1 MAQFL
6 VVTHLGGLPELKE
19 NGIYTLMANN
29 EGLVFQTGTFKK
41 TDFAT
46 YLWDEI
52 DASVGTEEELKERLT
67 LSRIALVGPF
77 AVFFRK
83 KSTKVE
89 YFLTITKD
97 GNHGLFKVEPSA
109 NSNFK
114 PVKALIELHQKPFIP
129 EASGTT
135 PAPSQAPIDPLD
147 RLEKLARLL
156 EQGILTQEEFD
167 KKKTEILEL

>member
-19 NGIYTLMANN
+19 NGIYTLVANN
-29 EGLVFQTGTFKK
+29 EGLTLQTGTFKK

-46 YLWDEI
+46 YLWAEI

-89 YFLTITKD
+89 YFLTISKNS
-97 GNHGLFKVEPSA
+97 NHGLFKVEPSA

-114 PVKALIELHQKPFIP
+114 PVKALIELHQKPNYKDV
-129 EASGTT
+129 AT
-135 PAPSQAPIDPLD
+135 PASSQIAIDPLD

-167 KKKTEILEL
+167 KKKTEILDL

>member
-6 VVTHLGGLPELKE
+6 VVTHLGGLPELTE
-19 NGIYTLMANN
+19 NGIYTVVASNT
-29 EGLVFQTGTFKK
+29 GITFQTGTFKK
-41 TDFAT
+41 TDFIT
-46 YLWDEI
+46 YAWSDI

-89 YFLTITKD
+89 YFLTISKGD
-97 GNHGLFKVEPSA
+97 DHGLFKVAPAS

-114 PVKALIELHQKPFIP
+114 PVKSLIEMHQRPISRT
-129 EASGTT
+129 ESQAS
-135 PAPSQAPIDPLD
+135 PAPAAIDPLD

-156 EQGILTQEEFD
+156 EQGILTQDEFD
-167 KKKTEILEL
+167 KKKAEILEL

>member
-6 VVTHLGGLPELKE
+6 VVTHLGGLPELTE
-19 NGIYTLMANN
+19 NGIYTVVANN
-29 EGLVFQTGTFKK
+29 AGITFQTGTFKK
-41 TDFAT
+41 TDFIT
-46 YLWDEI
+46 YAWSDI

-89 YFLTITKD
+89 YFLTISKGD
-97 GNHGLFKVEPSA
+97 DHGLFKVAPAS

-114 PVKALIELHQKPFIP
+114 PVKSLIEMHQRPISRT
-129 EASGTT
+129 ESQTS
-135 PAPSQAPIDPLD
+135 PAPAAVDPLN

-156 EQGILTQEEFD
+156 EQGILTQDEFD
-167 KKKTEILEL
+167 KKKAEILDL

>member
-6 VVTHLGGLPELKE
+6 VVTHMGGLPDLSE
-19 NGIYTLMANN
+19 NANYTMVANN
-29 EGLVFQTGTFKK
+29 SGITMQTGTFKK
-41 TDFAT
+41 TDFLT
-46 YLWDEI
+46 YPWSEI
-52 DASVGTEEELKERLT
+52 DVSVGTEEELKERLT

-89 YFLTITKD
+89 YYVTISKD
-97 GNHGLFKVEPSA
+97 GYHGLFKVYPGS

-114 PVKALIELHQKPFIP
+114 PVKALIEMHQRTVPKV
-129 EASGTT
+129 A
-135 PAPSQAPIDPLD
+135 APSEPAAMTIDPLD

-156 EQGILTQEEFD
+156 EQGTLTQDEFD
-167 KKKTEILEL
+167 KKKAEILDL

>member
-19 NGIYTLMANN
+19 NGIYTLVANN
-29 EGLVFQTGTFKK
+29 QGLIFQTGAFKK

-46 YLWDEI
+46 FLWDEI

-89 YFLTITKD
+89 YFLTITKN

-114 PVKALIELHQKPFIP
+114 PVKALIELHQKPIQ
-129 EASGTT
+129 AQG
-135 PAPSQAPIDPLD
+135 PANTVPQTSIDPLD

-156 EQGILTQEEFD
+156 EQGILTQDEFD
-167 KKKTEILEL
+167 KKKAEILDL

>member
-6 VVTHLGGLPELKE
+6 VVTHLGGLPELTE
-19 NGIYTLMANN
+19 NGIYTVVANN
-29 EGLVFQTGTFKK
+29 AGITFQTGTFKK
-41 TDFAT
+41 TDFIT
-46 YLWDEI
+46 YAWSDI

-89 YFLTITKD
+89 YFLTISKGD
-97 GNHGLFKVEPSA
+97 DHGLFKVAPAS

-114 PVKALIELHQKPFIP
+114 PVKSLIEMHQRPISRT
-129 EASGTT
+129 ESQTS
-135 PAPSQAPIDPLD
+135 PAPAAVDPLD

-156 EQGILTQEEFD
+156 EQGILTQDEFD
-167 KKKTEILEL
+167 KKKAEILDL

>member
-6 VVTHLGGLPELKE
+6 VVTHLGSLPELAE
-19 NGIYTLMANN
+19 NGIYTMVANN
-29 EGLVFQTGTFKK
+29 TGITFQTGTFKK
-41 TDFAT
+41 TDFLT
-46 YLWDEI
+46 YPWAEI

-83 KSTKVE
+83 KSSKVE
-89 YFLTITKD
+89 YFVTISKGED
-97 GNHGLFKVEPSA
+97 HGLFKVAPVS

-114 PVKALIELHQKPFIP
+114 PVKSLIEMHQRTKPT
-129 EASGTT
+129 ASIQAQ
-135 PAPSQAPIDPLD
+135 PALQGIDPLD

-156 EQGILTQEEFD
+156 EQGTLTQAEFD
-167 KKKTEILEL
+167 KKKTEILDL

>member
-6 VVTHLGGLPELKE
+6 VVTHLGGLPELAE
-19 NGIYTLMANN
+19 NGIYTVVANN
-29 EGLVFQTGTFKK
+29 TGITFQTGTFKK
-41 TDFAT
+41 TDFIT
-46 YLWDEI
+46 YPWSEI

-89 YFLTITKD
+89 YFLTISKGED
-97 GNHGLFKVEPSA
+97 HGLFKVAPAS

-114 PVKALIELHQKPFIP
+114 PVKSLIEMHQRVTPVTPPSAFQP
-129 EASGTT
+129 STT
-135 PAPSQAPIDPLD
+135 VDPLD

-167 KKKTEILEL
+167 KKKAEILDFN

>member
-6 VVTHLGGLPELKE
+6 VVTHLGGLPELTE
-19 NGIYTLMANN
+19 NGIYTVVANN
-29 EGLVFQTGTFKK
+29 TGITFQTGTFKK
-41 TDFAT
+41 TDFIT
-46 YLWDEI
+46 YAWSDI

-89 YFLTITKD
+89 YFLTISKGD
-97 GNHGLFKVEPSA
+97 DHGLFKVAPAS

-114 PVKALIELHQKPFIP
+114 PVKSLIEMHQRPISRT
-129 EASGTT
+129 ESQTS
-135 PAPSQAPIDPLD
+135 PAPAAIDPLD

-156 EQGILTQEEFD
+156 EQGILTQDEFD
-167 KKKTEILEL
+167 KKKAEILDL